1 MHIIKGK
8 QAFACAL
15 VAVVLMGVYGWV
27 QNSVLFPR
35 FAEFFPIG
43 REIDTA
49 VRALLYI
56 GVAVLASKRPDLLDA
71 KAVAAVSVVATASST
86 ALLYAAVVLQSAAM
100 ATAGILFFE
109 LGHIWSV
116 VFYGLAICLLPTS
129 RHTALAVAFGIAASD
144 LIEQL
149 IGILPLEPGMAA
161 MAALPLAA
169 LALSWV
175 PASEF
180 MTRMQHASA
189 PSDLEISHP
198 RAFLKPTNA
207 LFACI
212 LVFSIASGYA
222 LTLNEVGNAPNTSPI
237 EWAVLFA
244 VAVTISLVRKPG
256 GEDALFSFSVLLV
269 IAGFLAAPF
278 TFEDNTA
285 AANALLRIGRNCFDI
300 LLWMTVA
307 AIGKQNPFA
316 LLIALGLANATRA
329 LGTIV
334 GAVAGHAVND
344 MVSLGGPE
352 AQAITAC
359 ALFVFVAFLWLGFR
373 GFSFERTINAVEST
387 SVSTREDSAEESF
400 DEKCAAIGRAY
411 GLTERETEI
420 FLCMA
425 RGRNVGF
432 IQEHFVISRNTVK
445 THVKRIYKKL
455 DVHSQ
460 QELIDLAENGEIGKD
475 RRETGQ

>member
-1 MHIIKGK
+1 MHNTEKGW
-8 QAFACAL
+8 ALACAL
-15 VAVVLMGVYGWV
+15 GAAVLLGLYGWV

-43 REIDTA
+43 RELDTA

-56 GVAVLASKRPDLLDA
+56 GVALVASRRPSLLDA
-71 KAVAAVSVVATASST
+71 KTIATTSVVATASAA
-86 ALLYAAVVLQSAAM
+86 ALLYASVVLQSAAM
-100 ATAGILFFE
+100 ATAGIVFFE
-109 LGHIWSV
+109 LGHAWIV

-129 RHTALAVAFGIAASD
+129 RHTALAVALGMAASD
-144 LIEQL
+144 LLERA
-149 IGILPLEPGMAA
+149 IGILPLQTGMTA

-169 LALSWV
+169 LALSWL
-175 PASEF
+175 PASRF
-180 MTRMQHASA
+180 LARIQHASP

-198 RAFLKPTNA
+198 RAFLRPTHA

-212 LVFSIASGYA
+212 LVFSIASGYS
-222 LTLNEVGNAPNTSPI
+222 LTLNEIDNAPNSSPL
-237 EWAVLFA
+237 EWVALLA
-244 VAVTISLVRKPG
+244 VALAIALARKPG
-256 GEDALFSFSVLLV
+256 GEDALFSFSALLV

-278 TFEDNTA
+278 TFDSNAPT
-285 AANALLRIGRNCFDI
+285 ANALLRIGRGCFDI

-316 LLIALGLANATRA
+316 LLVALGIANAVRA

-334 GAVAGHAVND
+334 GAVAGHSVND
-344 MVSLGGPE
+344 LVPLGGQE
-352 AQAITAC
+352 AHAITAC

-373 GFSFERTINAVEST
+373 RFSFEDTINAVESPE
-387 SVSTREDSAEESF
+387 VSSRHEDHEESF
-400 DEKCAAIGRAY
+400 EEKCAAIGEAC

-460 QELIDLAENGEIGKD
+460 QELIDLAERDGAAGRDAANDG
-475 RRETGQ
+475 

>member
-1 MHIIKGK
+1 MRNIKGK
-8 QAFACAL
+8 RAFACAL
-15 VAVVLMGVYGWV
+15 AAVVLMGVYGWI

-35 FAEFFPIG
+35 FAEFFPVG

-49 VRALLYI
+49 ARALLYI
-56 GVAVLASKRPDLLDA
+56 GVAVLASKRPALLDA
-71 KAVAAVSVVATASST
+71 KTVAAVSAVATASST
-86 ALLYAAVVLQSAAM
+86 ALLYAAVVLQSTAM

-109 LGHIWSV
+109 LGHIWAV

-149 IGILPLEPGMAA
+149 IGILPLEAGLAA

-169 LALSWV
+169 LALSWA
-175 PASEF
+175 PASGF
-180 MTRMQHASA
+180 MTRMQHASS

-222 LTLNEVGNAPNTSPI
+222 LTFNEVGNAPNISPV
-237 EWAVLFA
+237 EWAVLLA
-244 VAVTISLVRKPG
+244 VAVTIALVRKPG

-278 TFEDNTA
+278 TFGGDTA

-316 LLIALGLANATRA
+316 LMIALGLANAARA

-344 MVSLGGPE
+344 MMPLGGQE

-373 GFSFERTINAVEST
+373 GFSFEQTINAVET
-387 SVSTREDSAEESF
+387 PRVPTCEEKREESF
-400 DEKCAAIGRAY
+400 DEKCTAIGKAH

-425 RGRNVGF
+425 HGRNVGF

-460 QELIDLAENGEIGKD
+460 QELIDLAESGEAD
-475 RRETGQ
+475 RSRRGTAQ

>member
-1 MHIIKGK
+1 MHTIKGK
-8 QAFACAL
+8 RAFACAL
-15 VAVVLMGVYGWV
+15 AAVVLMGVYGWV

-49 VRALLYI
+49 ARAVLYI
-56 GVAVLASKRPDLLDA
+56 GVAVVASKRPDLLDA
-71 KAVAAVSVVATASST
+71 KTIAAVSVVATASAT
-86 ALLYAAVVLQSAAM
+86 ALLYASVVLQSIAM
-100 ATAGILFFE
+100 AAAGVLFFE
-109 LGHIWSV
+109 LGHIWTV

-129 RHTALAVAFGIAASD
+129 RHTALAAAFGIAASD

-149 IGILPLEPGMAA
+149 IGVLSLEAGLAA

-169 LALSWV
+169 LALSWA

-180 MTRMQHASA
+180 MTRMQHAST

-198 RAFLKPTNA
+198 RAFLRPTNA

-222 LTLNEVGNAPNTSPI
+222 LTFNEVGNAPNTSPI

-244 VAVTISLVRKPG
+244 VAVTIALTHKPG

-269 IAGFLAAPF
+269 IAGFLAVPF
-278 TFEDNTA
+278 AFGNDTA
-285 AANALLRIGRNCFDI
+285 ADNALLRIGRNCFDI

-316 LLIALGLANATRA
+316 LMIALGLANAVRA
-329 LGTIV
+329 LGTIA
-334 GAVAGHAVND
+334 GAVAGHTVND
-344 MVSLGGPE
+344 VVPLGGQE

-373 GFSFERTINAVEST
+373 GFSFERTINAVET
-387 SVSTREDSAEESF
+387 PCITAREENHEESF
-400 DEKCAAIGRAY
+400 EDKCMAIGKAH
-411 GLTERETEI
+411 GLTERENEI

-460 QELIDLAENGEIGKD
+460 QELIDLAESGEND
-475 RRETGQ
+475 RNRHEAAQ